1 MSLADHPA
9 GSVRR
14 STALSSGTA
23 SGPGMAAADRRP
35 SPPRTRISGAWAALT
50 VGLIAVV
57 AVLVFA
63 LQNLKSVEVTFIS
76 LHWHLPL
83 AILLLLVATLG
94 GLIVFAFGASRIV
107 QLRMKARHSG
117 PRI

>member
-1 MSLADHPA
+1 MPA
-9 GSVRR
+9 
-14 STALSSGTA
+14 
-23 SGPGMAAADRRP
+23 
-35 SPPRTRISGAWAALT
+35 RTRISGAWTALT
-50 VGLIAVV
+50 VGLVAVV

-76 LHWHLPL
+76 LHWNLPL
-83 AILLLLVATLG
+83 AILLLLVSTLG

-117 PRI
+117 REV